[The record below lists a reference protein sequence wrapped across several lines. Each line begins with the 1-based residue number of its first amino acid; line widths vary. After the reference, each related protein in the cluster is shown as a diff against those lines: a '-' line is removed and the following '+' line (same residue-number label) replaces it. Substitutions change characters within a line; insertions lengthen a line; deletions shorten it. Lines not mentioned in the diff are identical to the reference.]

1 LKSTIASFDAFI
13 FCNLQ
18 ELLPHCGV
26 ASLAGIPRGKI
37 NVIGK
42 AYFVHQAAVLFRFA
56 KATKDP
62 KLSAALMEKA
72 ADLKLRV
79 DDPMAPHDSTRP
91 APDIEPPSA
100 T

>member
-1 LKSTIASFDAFI
+1 LKSTIAFI
-13 FCNLQ
+13 RCVHFLQ
-18 ELLPHCGV
+18 LAGTFAPLRRSV
-26 ASLAGIPRGKI
+26 VAGIPRGKI

-79 DDPMAPHDSTRP
+79 DDPMASHDLTPP